1 MVARLTDSELYAHL
15 WGTAA
20 LRAVFE
26 ERARLQSWLDILA
39 ALAEA
44 QAELGIIPAGAA
56 AAVARSASVDRLDLA
71 FVAAETRRT
80 SHSTLGIIRGLQRVL
95 PPEAREY
102 VYYGAT
108 VQDVTDTWTALAMR
122 EVGAVAWRDL
132 HRIRSHLVDL
142 AERHRETVMAGR
154 THGQPGAAITFG
166 FKAASWADEVHRHVA
181 RLREGAPRWLVG
193 QLAGAVGTVA
203 FFGDQGLALRARFC
217 ARLGLA
223 DPGISWLTARDR
235 VAEFGNL
242 LAMVTATLAR
252 IGTEVY
258 ELQRPEIGELREPAG
273 PDAVGSITMPHKRN
287 PERAEH
293 LATLARLVRAEA
305 GVLVESMVAEHER
318 DGRAWKAEWVAFPE
332 ACRLSGAALELAEG
346 LLAGLEVDA
355 RAMAANLAAGRGYL
369 ASEQVLAALAPT
381 VGKHRAQAL
390 LQEAL
395 RAGSAKGQTLG
406 DALLASEALRAH
418 LDADALRPLLA
429 AADTGSA
436 AAMADEV
443 VRRIRADE
451 RTEAGGW
458 P

>member
-1 MVARLTDSELYAHL
+1 MAARLTDSELYAHL

-44 QAELGIIPAGAA
+44 QAELGIIPAVAA

-132 HRIRSHLVDL
+132 HRIRAHLVDL

-332 ACRLSGAALELAEG
+332 ACLLSGAALELAEG

-355 RAMAANLAAGRGYL
+355 RAMAATLAAGRGYL
-369 ASEQVLAALAPT
+369 ASEQVLATLAPT

-395 RAGSAKGQTLG
+395 RAGSAQGQTLG